1 MSLQK
6 FYNEKTENKS
16 GLLSFLVEEHAFH
29 VIHGALWGV
38 HFGGEV
44 SQSIFWL
51 FDAILFC
58 RNLNLPKV

>member
-6 FYNEKTENKS
+6 FCNEKTENKS

-44 SQSIFWL
+44 SQSIF
-51 FDAILFC
+51 
-58 RNLNLPKV
+58 

>member
-29 VIHGALWGV
+29 VHGALWGVHLHGALWGV

-44 SQSIFWL
+44 SQSIF
-51 FDAILFC
+51 
-58 RNLNLPKV
+58 